1 LSRSVVSILRTA
13 GTSRRDAGTFL
24 VHLADVTIRF
34 PIRTATVLATTALAV
49 ASANASLATPRSS
62 VSATPVTYQVLRQ
75 DVIINADIWAAKPEM
90 MAAGLGFTNIV
101 GVPNLSTSDVTLS
114 KTLAVLAGGTWNNVR
129 CTNGQTPP
137 LASYTSASTPAGVR
151 LYYGEDVYY
160 SDGLPVE
167 FSWPLLPSTLDA
179 DDFKVTLSNGTSVTP
194 QVTSTWPN
202 YLYNE
207 RSVAV
212 LFGHF
217 GNRIP
222 PNQPGAIYPTSVQVV
237 RGSSTLELVGPGQ
250 RIVSAVGMSV
260 KSPGSPYTEPGVP
273 PAGRGGPTLV
283 AAKLS
288 KMSALGNTAPKIFPQ
303 NLPNDGISLYGRQA
317 KFRLRLYTSG
327 GMTPNGV
334 TPLLPTEYGTYFRVM
349 AVTSSGKKV
358 ALTMAGKT
366 YYIDGQ
372 PLQVVG
378 LADLGVK
385 QATYDGCYTELRNN
399 YIDIILD
406 GSIAAARRITTV
418 QIPSTGRYKPLY
430 NPGGPGNA
438 PAPGVLYS
446 APSPPISEPVTDA
459 LNNPMTVT
467 YVRCPHH
474 SASPC
479 GQ

>member
-1 LSRSVVSILRTA
+1 M
-13 GTSRRDAGTFL
+13 
-24 VHLADVTIRF
+24 LA
-34 PIRTATVLATTALAV
+34 ATVLAV

-62 VSATPVTYQVLRQ
+62 VPATPVTYQVLRQ
-75 DVIINADIWAAKPEM
+75 DVIINADIWSAKPEM

-114 KTLAVLAGGTWNNVR
+114 KTLAVLAGGTWNKVR

-194 QVTSTWPN
+194 QVTSIWPN

-237 RGSSTLELVGPGQ
+237 QGSSTLELVGPGQ

-273 PAGRGGPTLV
+273 RPTG
-283 AAKLS
+283 AAPPWWPQS
-288 KMSALGNTAPKIFPQ
+288 SA
-303 NLPNDGISLYGRQA
+303 
-317 KFRLRLYTSG
+317 
-327 GMTPNGV
+327 
-334 TPLLPTEYGTYFRVM
+334 
-349 AVTSSGKKV
+349 
-358 ALTMAGKT
+358 
-366 YYIDGQ
+366 
-372 PLQVVG
+372 
-378 LADLGVK
+378 
-385 QATYDGCYTELRNN
+385 
-399 YIDIILD
+399 
-406 GSIAAARRITTV
+406 
-418 QIPSTGRYKPLY
+418 
-430 NPGGPGNA
+430 
-438 PAPGVLYS
+438 
-446 APSPPISEPVTDA
+446 
-459 LNNPMTVT
+459 
-467 YVRCPHH
+467 RCRP
-474 SASPC
+474 
-479 GQ
+479 